1 MTPEWGNLT
10 AWLIVL
16 GIAPFYLAV
25 GTHIGIR
32 TGVVGRGVGPG
43 WKFVHSFRLSI
54 ATLLW
59 PVLVVAGVVRGAYS
73 IFIEGVFR

>member
-25 GTHIGIR
+25 GTHVCIR
-32 TGVVGRGVGPG
+32 TGAVGRRPG

-54 ATLLW
+54 TTLLW
-59 PVLVVAGVVRGAYS
+59 PVLVVAGVIRGVYS
-73 IFIEGVFR
+73 IFIEGVF